1 MVRLGIFSARLAFD
15 DAAPEPLERHGS
27 TTRAGGG
34 CTMKTSLKIN
44 HWGGGSARRGSPSGF
59 AAPALH
65 NLRGY
70 SGRSPATMPLAIWS
84 ASVPHCVG
92 RAPTLHHDGGAGYH
106 GFAGGRADA
115 AAELEK
121 CGFLHLVRQRSTFTG
136 RVGENP
142 PQDLEDL
149 CCTQSQGGRR
159 CNIQR
164 SAWSMCAQRCACST
178 VFAALCV
185 ERCEYSAVCEA
196 LCSQPCV

>member
-1 MVRLGIFSARLAFD
+1 MNIFSARLAFD
-15 DAAPEPLERHGS
+15 DAVPEPLERHGS

-92 RAPTLHHDGGAGYH
+92 RAPTLHHDGGRDTMDLRGAGPMQPLSSKSV
-106 GFAGGRADA
+106 GFYISCASAPHSQEGLARTPRRIWKTCAARKARAVGAVTSSAVLRACVCSDVHA
-115 AAELEK
+115 A
-121 CGFLHLVRQRSTFTG
+121 
-136 RVGENP
+136 
-142 PQDLEDL
+142 L
-149 CCTQSQGGRR
+149 CL
-159 CNIQR
+159 
-164 SAWSMCAQRCACST
+164 QRCAWSD
-178 VFAALCV
+178 
-185 ERCEYSAVCEA
+185 
-196 LCSQPCV
+196 